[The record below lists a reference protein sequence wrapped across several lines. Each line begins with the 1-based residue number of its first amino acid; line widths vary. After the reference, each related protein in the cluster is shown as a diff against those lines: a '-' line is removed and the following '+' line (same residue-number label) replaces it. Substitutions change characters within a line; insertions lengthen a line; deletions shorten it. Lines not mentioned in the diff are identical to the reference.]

1 MCFNCL
7 KYSYVT
13 NAGDAENGSGIATG
27 KKNIVKLQRIKKKKT

>member
-1 MCFNCL
+1 MYINCL

-27 KKNIVKLQRIKKKKT
+27 KEII